1 MSKGAERPSRLEQ
14 GPYVQV
20 AAFCERVLREA
31 DGVVSLI
38 RVVDVVTHTEMGPKP
53 PRDMPTVHYPLNL
66 ALMLKSGRAK
76 GRHEVTITP
85 ELPSGETLPSMTM
98 TVQLEGDGKGFNI
111 FSRVDIPYSLEGL
124 YWFHIRFD
132 DEILTRLPLQ
142 IRYSRMATGSAP
154 QGQ

>member
-1 MSKGAERPSRLEQ
+1 
-14 GPYVQV
+14 
-20 AAFCERVLREA
+20 
-31 DGVVSLI
+31 
-38 RVVDVVTHTEMGPKP
+38 
-53 PRDMPTVHYPLNL
+53 MPTVRYPLSL

-98 TVQLEGDGKGFNI
+98 TVQLEGEGKGFNI

-132 DEILTRLPLQ
+132 DDVLTRLPLQ

-154 QGQ
+154 QEQ

>member
-1 MSKGAERPSRLEQ
+1 MLEQ

-20 AAFCERVLREA
+20 AAFCERILREA

-38 RVVDVVTHTEMGPKP
+38 RVVDVVTHTEGGPDA
-53 PRDMPTVHYPLNL
+53 PRDMPTVRYPLNL

-85 ELPSGETLPSMTM
+85 ELPSGETLPSIMV
-98 TVQLEGDGKGFNI
+98 TVQLEGEGKGFNV

-132 DEILTRLPLQ
+132 EDILTRLPLQ
-142 IRYSRMATGSAP
+142 IRYSRMAAGSAP